1 MQQEKTQS
9 YWLSAMKSA
18 AEQNNRNPKYAEAM
32 ANTKM
37 VIPELNLKGNEL
49 LTLTPKQAEQV
60 GYSEGTVK
68 I

>member
-1 MQQEKTQS
+1 
-9 YWLSAMKSA
+9 MKSA